1 MKDKPILAAVVAG
14 AIFLAGAIC
23 AFNLPFFE
31 YPTVAPPSVTV
42 DTFYPGASADV
53 IAKCVAAPIEA
64 EINAVQ
70 DILYYDS
77 KSDNFG
83 GYFLTITFKP
93 GTDHDMAL
101 VNVNNAIKLAE
112 PKLPQEVK
120 ACGLRAQKLAS
131 DIVCM
136 LAVHSADPAVSAV
149 DLSTFADFRLKDPV
163 MRIRG
168 VGSTAFFGEKKRSLR
183 CWLDPDRMRIL
194 GVTVDEI
201 TGAIAS
207 QNVQAAAGA
216 VGTDRAN
223 GLLQFAI
230 QAEGRLSTAEEFGGI
245 VVRRSEDALRIVHLR
260 DVARLEIGAER
271 YGVSALFG
279 GEKCVIL
286 SVNKRSDGDALQVAR
301 EVARV
306 LAEARRV
313 LPPGVEIDV
322 AYDTTGYL
330 RGALLALG
338 RLAALA
344 VLIAALVILL
354 VRRSFRAALVAAVSM
369 AVALVGAFA
378 VMMAFGL
385 SINILSLMALVLAVG
400 IAADDAV
407 AAIDGRS
414 ACLGTSCLVTLAVFL
429 SLALMPGMAGAMCL
443 ELAIVVSAV
452 SALSFV
458 CARTVGCAF
467 APARVA
473 ARETPVSRLFAF
485 CCRGLLRFRLLALSA
500 LAVAAAGAA
509 VLYRA
514 APPAMIPDEDKGMLF
529 VEVTLQPG
537 TAVAHTEKVVDE
549 IAQRV
554 AAYEEVLSASAICG
568 ASIASGNGENLGA
581 VVVRLKPLAERSGA
595 GHSVSDVQERIM
607 DEIAATHVE
616 ASVVAFA
623 PPPILALG
631 AAGGVTFVLQARNGQ
646 PAEEIAETA
655 ERLCRTLQQS
665 GKAMFAFTTADAS
678 TPQLKFKLD
687 RQHAE
692 QIGVRVSDV
701 FASMQGQLGSC
712 YVNDFNLDGKNYQ
725 VNVQAA
731 PQSRARMNQLYTL
744 HVPGAGGVQVP
755 VETLGDFDWTV
766 GPRQVERFNLITS
779 AALQA
784 QTEEGVSS
792 GELMGEIERQVK
804 ALGPG
809 WAVAFT
815 DSSCQERMNEGGVVS
830 VLLALL
836 VTVYLVLAG
845 RFESWTVP
853 LAVVFPA
860 AVPVC
865 GALAGIAFAGL
876 SMNLYCQLALVLVI
890 AMFVRAAL
898 QLVACGSLSVVA
910 LSATAIGLLPLA
922 FASGAPR
929 IAPAA
934 QLVSLGGYGAAACK
948 AVGIAAVC
956 GLVSACAG
964 LLFVA
969 AGLRAR
975 CRLPRVERG
984 GKLCA
989 GTVCERVPNRRPV
1002 F

>member
-149 DLSTFADFRLKDPV
+149 DLSTFADFRLRDPV

-168 VGSTAFFGEKKRSLR
+168 VGSTMIFGEMKRSLR

-194 GVTVDEI
+194 GVTLDEI
-201 TGAIAS
+201 TEAISS

-223 GLLQFAI
+223 GLLQYTI
-230 QAEGRLSTAEEFGGI
+230 QADGRLSTVEEFGDI
-245 VVRRSEDALRIVHLR
+245 VIRRSEDALRIVHLR
-260 DVARLEIGAER
+260 DVARIEIGAER
-271 YGVSALFG
+271 YGISSLFK
-279 GEKCVIL
+279 GETCVIL
-286 SVNKRSDGDALQVAR
+286 SVNKRNDGDALRVAR
-301 EVARV
+301 DVEHV
-306 LAEARRV
+306 LAEARRA

-322 AYDTTGYL
+322 TYDTTGYL
-330 RGALLALG
+330 KGNFLTLG
-338 RLAALA
+338 RSAVLA
-344 VLIAALVILL
+344 VLIVALVILL
-354 VRRSFRAALVAAVSM
+354 VRRSFRAALVAAASM

-378 VMMAFGL
+378 VMKVFGL
-385 SINILSLMALVLAVG
+385 SVNILTLVALILSVG

-407 AAIDGRS
+407 AAIDGRHAS
-414 ACLGTSCLVTLAVFL
+414 LGASCLVTLAVFL
-429 SLALMPGMAGAMCL
+429 SLALMPGMVGAMCL

-452 SALSFV
+452 SVLSFV
-458 CARTVGCAF
+458 CARTVGSAF
-467 APARVA
+467 APVRAEV
-473 ARETPVSRLFAF
+473 RETPASRLFGS
-485 CCRGLLRFRLLALSA
+485 CCRGLVRFRPFA
-500 LAVAAAGAA
+500 LAALVLAAAGAV
-509 VLYRA
+509 VLYRVT
-514 APPAMIPDEDKGMLF
+514 PPAMIPDEDKGMLF

-537 TAVAHTEKVVDE
+537 TAVRHTEEVVDE
-549 IAQRV
+549 IAQRIS
-554 AAYEEVLSASAICG
+554 AYEEVMSASAVSG
-568 ASIASGNGENLGA
+568 ASVASGNGENLGM
-581 VVVRLKPLAERSGA
+581 VIVRLKPLAERSGA

-607 DEIAATHVE
+607 GEIAAEHVE

-631 AAGGVTFVLQARNGQ
+631 AAGGVTFVLQAQNGQ
-646 PAEEIAETA
+646 SAGEIAETS

-678 TPQLKFKLD
+678 TPQLKFYLD

-692 QIGVRVSDV
+692 QVGVKVSGV
-701 FASMQGQLGSC
+701 FAFLQGQLGSS
-712 YVNDFNLDGKNYQ
+712 YVNDFNLDAKNYQ

-731 PQSRARMNQLYTL
+731 PQSRSRVNQLYGL
-744 HVPGAGGVQVP
+744 HVPGTGGAQVP
-755 VETLGDFDWTV
+755 VETVGDFGWIV

-784 QTEEGVSS
+784 QAADGVSS
-792 GELMGEIERQVK
+792 GELMDEIERQVE
-804 ALGPG
+804 ALGQG
-809 WAVAFT
+809 WTVAFT
-815 DSSCQERMNEGGVVS
+815 DSSYQERMNEGGIVS
-830 VLLALL
+830 VLLVLF
-836 VTVYLVLAG
+836 VTLYLILAG
-845 RFESWTVP
+845 RFESWTAP
-853 LAVVFPA
+853 LAVILPA
-860 AVPVC
+860 VVPVC

-876 SMNLYCQLALVLVI
+876 TMNLYCQLALALVI
-890 AMFVRAAL
+890 AMFVRTALRFAAS
-898 QLVACGSLSVVA
+898 GSSPSVVA
-910 LSATAIGLLPLA
+910 LLATAVGLLPLV

-934 QLVSLGGYGAAACK
+934 QLVSLGGYGAAACN
-948 AVGIAAVC
+948 ALGTTAVC
-956 GLVSACAG
+956 GLISACAG
-964 LLFVA
+964 LLFVPVLRKRPM
-969 AGLRAR
+969 AGVRFYF
-975 CRLPRVERG
+975 VEIRQ
-984 GKLCA
+984 LS
-989 GTVCERVPNRRPV
+989 N
-1002 F
+1002 